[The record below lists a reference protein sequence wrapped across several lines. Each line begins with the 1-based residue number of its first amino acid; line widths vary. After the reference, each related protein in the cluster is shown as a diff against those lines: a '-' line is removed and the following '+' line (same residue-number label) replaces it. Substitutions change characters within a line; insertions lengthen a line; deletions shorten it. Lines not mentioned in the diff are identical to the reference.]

1 MNIVITGGCGF
12 IGTNLISLMKEK
24 GGYNIKVI
32 DNESLGKFE
41 NIKEFNIDFVH
52 ADILDYETIVKET
65 QDTDVIIHL
74 AADTRVIDSIENP
87 EKNFHVNVIGSMNI
101 LKAMKENGVKSII
114 NASTGGAIL
123 GEVTPP
129 VHEAMLPAPESP
141 YGASKLAVEGYLNAF
156 SCSYAMHACSLRFS
170 NVYGPR
176 SWHKGSVVAAFM
188 RQILAGKDIDV
199 YGDGEQIR
207 DYVYIEDLCNGI
219 LQALHSKKSGVYQL
233 GTGKPT
239 SINQLIAL
247 ISNIVGNDYKIKV
260 NYHEHR
266 TGEIYK
272 TWCDISKAQKSF
284 GYNPTTSLSEGIQR
298 TWDWFRQYHK

>member
-1 MNIVITGGCGF
+1 
-12 IGTNLISLMKEK
+12 
-24 GGYNIKVI
+24 
-32 DNESLGKFE
+32 
-41 NIKEFNIDFVH
+41 
-52 ADILDYETIVKET
+52 
-65 QDTDVIIHL
+65 
-74 AADTRVIDSIENP
+74 
-87 EKNFHVNVIGSMNI
+87 
-101 LKAMKENGVKSII
+101 
-114 NASTGGAIL
+114 
-123 GEVTPP
+123 
-129 VHEAMLPAPESP
+129 
-141 YGASKLAVEGYLNAF
+141 
-156 SCSYAMHACSLRFS
+156 MHACSLRFS